1 MTNDQH
7 NKDMTE
13 AVFVAM
19 RHAFGVRQEP
29 MTPGVAYKMAG
40 ELGQGM
46 FGLNTWTEDKDEAG
60 AAKAAQCRAVHDGVM
75 EKVARTIRIQETANA

>member
-1 MTNDQH
+1 MQTNEMID
-7 NKDMTE
+7 

-19 RHAFGVRQEP
+19 RQAYGVRQEP
-29 MTPGVAYKMAG
+29 MTPGAAYKMAG
-40 ELGQGM
+40 ELGQAM